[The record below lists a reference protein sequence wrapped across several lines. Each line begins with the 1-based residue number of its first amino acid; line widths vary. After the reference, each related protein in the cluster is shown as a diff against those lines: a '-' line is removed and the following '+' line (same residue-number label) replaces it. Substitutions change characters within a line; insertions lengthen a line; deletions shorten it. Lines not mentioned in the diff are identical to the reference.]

1 MLVMRTT
8 EDPTDPVGKLVSA
21 QQTVGLDHLPLA
33 VHPLG
38 LYGVQ
43 PRALLRQKAAYDP
56 HPFAALLD
64 SAVMFSEPAPEFA
77 AYVPA
82 GVVPDEEQ
90 NLLANCFELLSAPSE
105 KLSRYPAHGP
115 TIHEPQPRLVEFRQV
130 EPVTGDGLRF
140 GIVFGDR
147 LLDEAHR
154 LSLLGEATQGRQSHP
169 APPALVLEA
178 YCPLGVGRSHLHQS
192 VAPPFFLSYRG
203 SGEVIHRLALCQ
215 RTPRRCTRV
224 ARIVSPDPP
233 FCEPLL
239 EAHLC
244 CQLKR
249 PQARLPAELP
259 RRAVEHLPQPLGA
272 LLVEGS
278 AGALRARGAR
288 LQSIQAA
295 LVESVDGVAHRLGA
309 ASQTRSDLGRGLSTR
324 TCQKYLASAQ
334 DESIFGA

>member
-215 RTPRRCTRV
+215 RTPRRCTRHQGV
-224 ARIVSPDPP
+224 EAQRRRFCSFGSRRSRTARATTSN
-233 FCEPLL
+233 
-239 EAHLC
+239 
-244 CQLKR
+244 
-249 PQARLPAELP
+249 
-259 RRAVEHLPQPLGA
+259 
-272 LLVEGS
+272 
-278 AGALRARGAR
+278 
-288 LQSIQAA
+288 
-295 LVESVDGVAHRLGA
+295 
-309 ASQTRSDLGRGLSTR
+309 STN
-324 TCQKYLASAQ
+324 
-334 DESIFGA
+334 